1 MLAAVGRCSGAFGTG
16 TLAGRP
22 LEVRT
27 MESSVGE
34 NRRLDDAF
42 AVWNLAST
50 KRGSE
55 SGRPKI
61 IFLDM

>member
-1 MLAAVGRCSGAFGTG
+1 
-16 TLAGRP
+16 
-22 LEVRT
+22 

-61 IFLDM
+61 IFLNM